1 MRATKAFSPELVD
14 LLKEI
19 DEMGQSAEQLMKREV
34 YVPSIPLI
42 HIISRLRSPELL
54 SAALEQYEGEW
65 RLSTFDRC
73 ELLQAGFGQFEE
85 FLVDELFPNL

>member
-1 MRATKAFSPELVD
+1 
-14 LLKEI
+14 
-19 DEMGQSAEQLMKREV
+19 MGQSAEQLMKREV

-85 FLVDELFPNL
+85 SLVDELFQIFEDDAEPRRSVIADALGFEA